1 MRLSEVAS
9 YYHFSQAIWR
19 KVQSI
24 GLQQEHQTQ
33 GSEVKKFFR
42 RVIALPFVPVRYVL
56 MAWSSLKAEKP
67 SVTGIQ
73 EFIDYFEHTWLN
85 GQFQLTT
92 WNVFME
98 DGPRTN
104 NNLEG
109 WHNKVKK
116 IAGKSHLNIFEMVE
130 LFRLE
135 QASTEVGLRQLMT
148 GGALRSVPPKQRNKE
163 RRLKKIQEKFDNGN

>member
-1 MRLSEVAS
+1 MS
-9 YYHFSQAIWR
+9 FSF
-19 KVQSI
+19 S
-24 GLQQEHQTQ
+24 
-33 GSEVKKFFR
+33 
-42 RVIALPFVPVRYVL
+42 FVCNNIL
-56 MAWSSLKAEKP
+56 WNHDLKAEKP
-67 SVTGIQ
+67 SVARIE
-73 EFIDYFEHTWLN
+73 EFIDYFERTWLN

-116 IAGKSHLNIFEMVE
+116 IVGKSHLNIFEMVE

-135 QASTEVGLRQLMT
+135 QASTEVGLRQLMA
-148 GGALRSVPPKQRNKE
+148 GGALRSVPPKQKN
-163 RRLKKIQEKFDNGN
+163 